1 MSNKVRLLHP
11 LTNRTIVV
19 SEKAARVHRRSGWED
34 VPETVATFDEPSG
47 EPVDVTTFD
56 DPSPVYGAEFHGP
69 AGAPD
74 EPTPTGVDDDDPGTG
89 EE

>member
-1 MSNKVRLLHP
+1 MSKKVRLFHP

-34 VPETVATFDEPSG
+34 VPETVAT
-47 EPVDVTTFD
+47 DVTTFD
-56 DPSPVYGAEFHGP
+56 DPSPVTAEFHGP